1 MAFLDRV
8 GLAGTTDAENLA
20 RRNALLLSA
29 RRRLAEPLHPIAI
42 SMGGLA
48 GFYLLGADKS
58 LATAPVTGFN
68 LGVAIGALPAAW
80 LMRQIGRRYG
90 FLSGMVMTALGGII
104 SAIALFRHDFWLFA
118 IGMIFIGL
126 GGSFVQQY
134 RFAAADGSPTNFK
147 AQAISWVLAG
157 GVFAAIIGPQTVIF
171 TRELFDPVMFAG
183 SFVALVPLA
192 LITMSIL
199 WFLRIPND
207 TKPGDVGHDETPA
220 RPLLEIISQSRF
232 ITAMICGVGSYALMT
247 FMMTGAPL
255 AMVGCGFSPELA
267 TLGIQWHVMAMFAPS
282 FFTGKLIAR
291 FGRDTITATGLVILL
306 GCAIVAHMGIE
317 LWNFWLALVLLGVGW
332 NFGFIG
338 ATTMVTMTYRPSE
351 KNKVQGFH
359 DVTLFGIVA
368 FSSLMSG
375 KVLNAWGWDALNSLF
390 WPVALFCLLALG
402 TQVLLGA
409 PPLDLNGLRRDAAGP
424 RFLAGADPEQPFW
437 QRFPMLIGRALA
449 ITPYAPLTAPHLC
462 RNHPPRCG
470 RVPGRVV
477 RAAFAAQY
485 LAGGRIPAKLE
496 GYQHDN
502 SFCCDRLRI
511 AFRCLRHLGDQVGDG
526 RRPGQRTHAG
536 NRRLHS

>member
-1 MAFLDRV
+1 MFLLTRILLVAALGLFFLTPASAQEANVPSAEAQQLIDLLENPEARDALIQSLRGAAETTTADEVVDPEEDTSIGRQLADFTKSFFETAATSIGSAFGAVVALPNTLMALEGGQLDVLWEALQALAVVIVVTV
-8 GLAGTTDAENLA
+8 GSY
-20 RRNALLLSA
+20 LLLRAGAKLIYSRMGDKA
-29 RRRLAEPLHPIAI
+29 HDWGFVRTLAVVAATTLIDILVVLAAW
-42 SMGGLA
+42 GL
-48 GFYLLGADKS
+48 GYLVALYLYGE
-58 LATAPVTGFN
+58 TG
-68 LGVAIGALPAAW
+68 VIGALPAAW

-207 TKPGDVGHDETPA
+207 TKPGDAGHDETPA

-291 FGRDTITATGLVILL
+291 FGRDTITAAGLVILL

-402 TQVLLGA
+402 TQVLLE
-409 PPLDLNGLRRDAAGP
+409 RR
-424 RFLAGADPEQPFW
+424 RS
-437 QRFPMLIGRALA
+437 I
-449 ITPYAPLTAPHLC
+449 
-462 RNHPPRCG
+462 
-470 RVPGRVV
+470 
-477 RAAFAAQY
+477 
-485 LAGGRIPAKLE
+485 
-496 GYQHDN
+496 
-502 SFCCDRLRI
+502 
-511 AFRCLRHLGDQVGDG
+511 
-526 RRPGQRTHAG
+526 
-536 NRRLHS
+536 

>member
-1 MAFLDRV
+1 V
-8 GLAGTTDAENLA
+8 
-20 RRNALLLSA
+20 
-29 RRRLAEPLHPIAI
+29 EPPHPIAV

-90 FLSGMVMTALGGII
+90 FLSGMVMTAFGGIV
-104 SAIALFRHDFWLFA
+104 SAIGLFRHEFWLFA
-118 IGMIFIGL
+118 IGMAFIGL

-134 RFAAADGSPTNFK
+134 RFAAADGSPTSFK
-147 AQAISWVLAG
+147 AQAISWVLVG

-171 TRELFDPVMFAG
+171 TRELFAPVMFAG

-192 LITMSIL
+192 LITMGIL
-199 WFLRIPND
+199 WFLKIPDD
-207 TKPGDVGHDETPA
+207 TKPGDVDHDDTPA
-220 RPLLEIISQSRF
+220 RPLFEIISQPRF
-232 ITAMICGVGSYALMT
+232 VTAMICGVGSYALMV

-317 LWNFWLALVLLGVGW
+317 LWHFWLSLVLLGIGW

-338 ATTMVTMTYRPSE
+338 ATTMVTMTYRASE

-368 FSSLMSG
+368 FASLMSG
-375 KVLNAWGWDALNSLF
+375 KVLNAWGW
-390 WPVALFCLLALG
+390 
-402 TQVLLGA
+402 
-409 PPLDLNGLRRDAAGP
+409 
-424 RFLAGADPEQPFW
+424 
-437 QRFPMLIGRALA
+437 
-449 ITPYAPLTAPHLC
+449 
-462 RNHPPRCG
+462 
-470 RVPGRVV
+470 
-477 RAAFAAQY
+477 
-485 LAGGRIPAKLE
+485 
-496 GYQHDN
+496 
-502 SFCCDRLRI
+502 
-511 AFRCLRHLGDQVGDG
+511 
-526 RRPGQRTHAG
+526 GQRAHAG
-536 NRRLHS
+536 NRRRHPGRRSAYLNRQYTTIAIWSASGRRVVACLLSAADRGHRLPDRRGAVRAAGYIGMLVSVRANVRTAQAATSWPRGLTSPSAAAPSPACWWSASRCSASPSTITS

>member
-8 GLAGTTDAENLA
+8 GLAGATDAENLA
-20 RRNALLLSA
+20 RRNALLLSGA
-29 RRRLAEPLHPIAI
+29 QAFGGSAAPIAI

-68 LGVAIGALPAAW
+68 LGVAVGALPAAW

-90 FLSGMVMTALGGII
+90 FLSGMAMTAFGGIVA
-104 SAIALFRHDFWLFA
+104 AIALFRHEFWLFA
-118 IGMIFIGL
+118 LGMAFIGL

-157 GVFAAIIGPQTVIF
+157 GVFAAIIGPQTVIY

-192 LITMSIL
+192 VITMSIL

-207 TKPGDVGHDETPA
+207 TRPGEEGHDDTPA
-220 RPLLEIISQSRF
+220 RPLGEIISQPRF
-232 ITAMICGVGSYALMT
+232 ITAMICGVGAYALMT

-291 FGRDTITATGLVILL
+291 FGRDTITAAGLVILL

-317 LWNFWLALVLLGVGW
+317 LWNFWLALVLLGIGW

-402 TQVLLGA
+402 AQILWE
-409 PPLDLNGLRRDAAGP
+409 RR
-424 RFLAGADPEQPFW
+424 Q
-437 QRFPMLIGRALA
+437 
-449 ITPYAPLTAPHLC
+449 T
-462 RNHPPRCG
+462 
-470 RVPGRVV
+470 V
-477 RAAFAAQY
+477 
-485 LAGGRIPAKLE
+485 
-496 GYQHDN
+496 
-502 SFCCDRLRI
+502 
-511 AFRCLRHLGDQVGDG
+511 
-526 RRPGQRTHAG
+526 
-536 NRRLHS
+536 

>member
-20 RRNALLLSA
+20 RRNALLLSGA
-29 RRRLAEPLHPIAI
+29 QAFGGAAAPIAI

-207 TKPGDVGHDETPA
+207 TKPGDAGHDETPA

-306 GCAIVAHMGIE
+306 GCAIVAHLGIE
-317 LWNFWLALVLLGVGW
+317 LWILFAVIACGLLSVVYAIWATKSVMAADQGNARMQEIAGYIREGAQAYLNRQYTTIAIVGAVVFVITWL
-332 NFGFIG
+332 
-338 ATTMVTMTYRPSE
+338 
-351 KNKVQGFH
+351 
-359 DVTLFGIVA
+359 
-368 FSSLMSG
+368 
-375 KVLNAWGWDALNSLF
+375 
-390 WPVALFCLLALG
+390 
-402 TQVLLGA
+402 LLGA
-409 PPLDLNGLRRDAAGP
+409 TAAIGFLIGAVLSGAAGY
-424 RFLAGADPEQPFW
+424 
-437 QRFPMLIGRALA
+437 IGM
-449 ITPYAPLTAPHLC
+449 H
-462 RNHPPRCG
+462 
-470 RVPGRVV
+470 VSV
-477 RAAFAAQY
+477 RANVRTAQASAVKPAASTSPSSR
-485 LAGGRIPAKLE
+485 APSPACWWPA
-496 GYQHDN
+496 
-502 SFCCDRLRI
+502 SRCWALRSTI
-511 AFRCLRHLGDQVGDG
+511 
-526 RRPGQRTHAG
+526 T
-536 NRRLHS
+536 S